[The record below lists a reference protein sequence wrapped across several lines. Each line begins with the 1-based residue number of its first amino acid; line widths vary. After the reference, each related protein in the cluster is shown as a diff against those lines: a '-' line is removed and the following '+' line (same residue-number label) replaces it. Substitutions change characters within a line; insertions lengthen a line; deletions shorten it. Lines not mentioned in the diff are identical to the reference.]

1 MTTKKIMRICESMIH
16 DERIDDD
23 SKGIISEYVEEIMDA
38 VIDNSSQGRCEEDDD
53 DDDEFIEDEL
63 SRMKRKYSNTKDV
76 IDRLRD
82 YLDDDDDDY
91 DDEDDDDYFD
101 D

>member
-1 MTTKKIMRICESMIH
+1 MLTKKIMRICESMIH

-23 SKGIISEYVEEIMDA
+23 SKDIISEYVEEITDA
-38 VIDNSSQGRCEEDDD
+38 LIDNSSQGRCEEDDD
-53 DDDEFIEDEL
+53 DDDDFIEDEL

-76 IDRLRD
+76 IDKLRD
-82 YLDDDDDDY
+82 YLDDDDDD
-91 DDEDDDDYFD
+91 DEDDYFD

>member
-16 DERIDDD
+16 DERIDDE
-23 SKGIISEYVEEIMDA
+23 SKNIISEYVEEIMDA

-53 DDDEFIEDEL
+53 DDDEFIEAEL
-63 SRMKRKYSNTKDV
+63 SRMERKYSNTKDV

-82 YLDDDDDDY
+82 YLDDDDDD
-91 DDEDDDDYFD
+91 DDDDYFD

>member
-1 MTTKKIMRICESMIH
+1 MLTKKIMRICESMIH

-23 SKGIISEYVEEIMDA
+23 SKDIISEYVEEITDA
-38 VIDNSSQGRCEEDDD
+38 LIDNSSQGRCEEDDD
-53 DDDEFIEDEL
+53 DDDFIEDEL

-76 IDRLRD
+76 IDKLRD
-82 YLDDDDDDY
+82 YLDD
-91 DDEDDDDYFD
+91 EDDDDDDAYFD

>member
-1 MTTKKIMRICESMIH
+1 MLTKKIMRICESMIH

-23 SKGIISEYVEEIMDA
+23 SKDIISEYVEEITDA

-53 DDDEFIEDEL
+53 DDFIEDEL

-76 IDRLRD
+76 IDKLRD
-82 YLDDDDDDY
+82 YLDDEDDDD
-91 DDEDDDDYFD
+91 DDDDYFD

>member
-1 MTTKKIMRICESMIH
+1 MLTKKIMRICESMIH

-23 SKGIISEYVEEIMDA
+23 SKDIISEYVEEITDA
-38 VIDNSSQGRCEEDDD
+38 LIDNSSQGRCEEDDD
-53 DDDEFIEDEL
+53 DDDFIEDEL

-76 IDRLRD
+76 IDKLRD
-82 YLDDDDDDY
+82 YLDDED
-91 DDEDDDDYFD
+91 DDDDYFD

>member
-1 MTTKKIMRICESMIH
+1 MLTKKIMRICESMIH

-23 SKGIISEYVEEIMDA
+23 SKEIISEYVEEITDA
-38 VIDNSSQGRCEEDDD
+38 LIDNSSQGRCADDD
-53 DDDEFIEDEL
+53 DDDDFIEDEL

-76 IDRLRD
+76 IDKLRD
-82 YLDDDDDDY
+82 YLDDEDDD
-91 DDEDDDDYFD
+91 DDDDYFD

>member
-1 MTTKKIMRICESMIH
+1 MLTKKIMRICESMIH

-23 SKGIISEYVEEIMDA
+23 SKDIISEYVEEITDA
-38 VIDNSSQGRCEEDDD
+38 LIDNSSQGRCEEDDD
-53 DDDEFIEDEL
+53 DDDFIEDEL

-76 IDRLRD
+76 IDKLRD
-82 YLDDDDDDY
+82 YL

>member
-23 SKGIISEYVEEIMDA
+23 SKDIISEYVEEIMDA

-82 YLDDDDDDY
+82 YLDDDDDD
-91 DDEDDDDYFD
+91 DDDDYFD